1 MEKTSL
7 LIILLSNELHL
18 PNCFAVSRERMR
30 GGLAMLWSSEVTI
43 EIKSYSC
50 HHVDV
55 DVVVHSEKGSYWRCT
70 GIYGHLEL
78 AHKQHTWNLLKRL
91 AIISSLPWLSFED
104 FIENLNL
111 NENIEGNEKQVS
123 MITDFKKA
131 LKECD

>member
-7 LIILLSNELHL
+7 LIILLSNELRF

-55 DVVVHSEKGSYWRCT
+55 DVVVHSEKGSYWRVLVFT
-70 GIYGHLEL
+70 
-78 AHKQHTWNLLKRL
+78 AT
-91 AIISSLPWLSFED
+91 
-104 FIENLNL
+104 
-111 NENIEGNEKQVS
+111 
-123 MITDFKKA
+123 
-131 LKECD
+131 

>member
-7 LIILLSNELHL
+7 LIILLSNELRF
-18 PNCFAVSRERMR
+18 PNCFAVSREGMR
-30 GGLAMLWSSEVTI
+30 GGLAMLWSFEVKI
-43 EIKSYSC
+43 KIKIKSYSC

-55 DVVVHSEKGSYWRCT
+55 VVLSEKGSYWRCT

-104 FIENLNL
+104 FNENLNL
-111 NENIEGNEKQVS
+111 NENIEGNEKQAS

-131 LKECD
+131 LKEYD